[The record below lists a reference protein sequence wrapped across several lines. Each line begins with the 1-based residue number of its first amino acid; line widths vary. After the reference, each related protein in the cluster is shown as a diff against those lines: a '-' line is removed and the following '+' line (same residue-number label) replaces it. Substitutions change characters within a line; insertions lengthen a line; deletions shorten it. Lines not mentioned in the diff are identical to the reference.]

1 MDEDLISSLTRQVR
15 EDVIEHY
22 LTERRLIG
30 LQKEEVQNQAAE
42 VKVQAQK
49 TGRRL
54 HRLILLMIHPEMVKR
69 LFTLLHVPQ
78 PSFWHDCSQERFSR
92 GVRFIHV
99 RALTDSGRF
108 RKLVLEAY
116 LRLYQRMRRYDEAY
130 EELSGLCRAVNSNI
144 KHFQGNF
151 DLLTMLSFLKSLDT
165 CTLERKQVLGENFTA
180 EEMAS
185 VDQKLY
191 IGLISFEDLQVP
203 LPLPLLTPELA
214 EASMTELVHEVYRK
228 YQKQVRR
235 LLK

>member
-1 MDEDLISSLTRQVR
+1 MDEDLISCLTRQVR
-15 EDVIEHY
+15 EDVIENY

-30 LQKEEVQNQAAE
+30 FQIEEVQNQAVA
-42 VKVQAQK
+42 VRALAQK

-54 HRLILLMIHPEMVKR
+54 HRLIQLMIHPEMVKR
-69 LFTLLHVPQ
+69 LFALLKVPQ

-99 RALTDSGRF
+99 RALTDRGKF

-116 LRLYQRMRRYDEAY
+116 LRLYRRMRRYEEAY
-130 EELSGLCRAVNSNI
+130 DELSSLCQAVNSNI

-151 DLLTMLSFLKSLDT
+151 DLLTILSFLKSLDT
-165 CTLERKQVLGENFTA
+165 TTLERKQFLGENFTA
-180 EEMAS
+180 EEIAS

-191 IGLISFEDLQVP
+191 IGLIKFEELEVPAP
-203 LPLPLLTPELA
+203 LPLPAPDQA
-214 EASMTELVHEVYRK
+214 EPPIADLVQEVYGK
-228 YQKQVRR
+228 YQKFVKR